1 MTDNILGG
9 VAIFIC
15 FYQAYR
21 LGNDEKAFVRFKN
34 ALKRVIKQNEELQA
48 QITELQA
55 RIDAFQSSDGAQNP
69 AAAEAAETTTE
80 NEPSAQDGTDATV
93 PPSLQALKGEPLN
106 HG

>member
-21 LGNDEKAFVRFKN
+21 LGNDEKALVRFKN
-34 ALKRVIKQNEELQA
+34 ALKRVIKQNEELQSK
-48 QITELQA
+48 ITELQA
-55 RIDAFQSSDGAQNP
+55 RLDALQPSGGVQNP
-69 AAAEAAETTTE
+69 EAEEATE
-80 NEPSAQDGTDATV
+80 PATGNEPPASDGTDTTV
-93 PPSLQALKGEPLN
+93 PPSLQSLKGEPLN